1 MVVDERPLIMHVIH
15 HLLMG
20 GMENGLV
27 NLINNLPESR
37 FRHVIVCIENDSEF
51 RERIVRKDV
60 SIVVLNRSRIGV
72 WALRRQLFGLCR
84 SLKPAI
90 VHSRNLSGLDALLP
104 ARLAGVP
111 YCVHGEHGRDVDD
124 LDGSNRKLALLRALH
139 RPLIN
144 RYITV
149 SKDLQ
154 DYLVG
159 RVGVAVTRITQIYNG
174 VDTGRF
180 TPASDKPRSV
190 LPENFQSPDK
200 IVIGTVGRLQAVKDQ
215 ATLLR
220 AFAGLLEKH
229 PDKAS
234 CLRLAIV
241 GGGPLFDELR
251 KLADSLGLTENLWLP
266 GKADNIADI
275 LKAFDL
281 FVLPSLAE
289 GISNTILE
297 AMATGLPCM
306 VTAVGGSVE
315 LVTDGYNGKF
325 FNPGDVHRLCDV
337 MADYV
342 SNAELRKQHGQNA
355 RQTVLERFS
364 LDAMM
369 FNYQQVYEHG
379 LV

>member
-1 MVVDERPLIMHVIH
+1 MAVDERPLIMHVIH

-60 SIVVLNRSRIGV
+60 SIVVLNRSLIGV
-72 WALRRQLFGLCR
+72 WALRRQLFNLCR
-84 SLKPAI
+84 NLKPAI

-124 LDGSNRKLALLRALH
+124 LDGSNRKLALLRVLH

-154 DYLVG
+154 DYLVD
-159 RVGVAVTRITQIYNG
+159 RVGVAATRITQIYNG

-180 TPASDKPRSV
+180 SPARDKPRSV
-190 LPENFQSPDK
+190 LPENFQGQDR

-229 PDKAS
+229 PDKAN

-241 GGGPLFDELR
+241 GGGPLFDKLR
-251 KLADSLGLTENLWLP
+251 KLADSLGLTDNLWLP

-275 LKAFDL
+275 LKSFDL

-306 VTAVGGSVE
+306 VTAVGGNVE

-325 FNPGDVHRLCDV
+325 FNPGDVNRLCDV
-337 MADYV
+337 MANYV

-369 FNYQQVYEHG
+369 SNYQQVYEHG